1 MTNTVIHVVARLI
14 SILCLTVDV
23 QMNVQDLGMEEQQHV
38 LALALEHL
46 NRLLECAVVVK
57 LSVRIVLNVLLQ
69 HVSNVDGM
77 FKQDFNW
84 RILQDL
90 AQYRT
95 VKHIFLVDVQY
106 VILDSGY

>member
-1 MTNTVIHVVARLI
+1 
-14 SILCLTVDV
+14 
-23 QMNVQDLGMEEQQHV
+23 MNAQDLGMEEQEHV

-69 HVSNVDGM
+69 HVCNVDGT

-84 RILQDL
+84 RLPQDL
-90 AQYRT
+90 VQYRT
-95 VKHIFLVDVQY
+95 VKHIFQVDVQY
-106 VILDSGY
+106 VIQDLDY